1 MAATPKFSIELN
13 ATVTPAGVITLRLRA
28 GKDGIP
34 QALEFLIFRNGV
46 QIVSS
51 TTGTDGFY
59 NYTETNAPTASPQIF
74 TFEAY
79 LKDSVVKATSRI
91 DIPAITAANTAT
103 ANDPEKCI
111 LIRRHD
117 GFGNFRSF
125 IRVLKSRGYGVET
138 DVDIIYQNNR
148 HTVRTDARGIA
159 TWDVPGVINPGDDE
173 TVVAIV
179 NGIEDHAKL
188 RIRRRILV
196 PRPPRFSRAYFGT
209 NNGRAFIL
217 LSLAAL
223 FMIWAFIIG
232 IGQPLIHETMFRDK
246 ETGLSKQEQLHNRIL
261 ADAYGQSIAEPP
273 NSDIEIALI
282 KGSESPGH
290 WHHWIWKIA
299 FALFFISISYGIFS
313 QREEIAEEVSIAIER
328 IIDRDYV
335 QSGDPWF
342 ERMVAFTGAYSV
354 ARNPAIISADGSAA
368 PTKKRSIWSE
378 FPVHLAS
385 DAITEILPAIFR
397 AIF

>member
-1 MAATPKFSIELN
+1 MATPKFTLELN
-13 ATVTPAGVITLRLRA
+13 ATVTPAGEITLRLRT
-28 GKDGIP
+28 GKDGVP
-34 QALEFLIFRNGV
+34 QALDFLLYRNGI
-46 QIVSS
+46 QIIS
-51 TTGTDGFY
+51 TISGADGFY
-59 NYTETNAPTASPQIF
+59 NYTEINAPTASPQIF

-79 LKDSVVKATSRI
+79 LKDSVVKAQSRI
-91 DIPAITAANTAT
+91 DIPAIAGAAAAT

-117 GFGNFRSF
+117 GHGNFRVF
-125 IRVLKSRGYGVET
+125 IRVIKSRGYGLET
-138 DVDIIYQNNR
+138 DVDIIFRGTHYA
-148 HTVRTDARGIA
+148 VRTDGRGLA
-159 TWDVPGVINPGDDE
+159 AWDVPVVINPGDDD
-173 TVVAIV
+173 TLVAIV
-179 NGIEDHAKL
+179 SGIEDHAKL
-188 RIRRRILV
+188 RIRRRILI
-196 PRPPRFSRAYFGT
+196 PRPPRFSRAWFGI

-217 LSLAAL
+217 MCLAAL
-223 FMIWAFIIG
+223 FMIWAFVIG
-232 IGQPLIHETMFRDK
+232 IGQPLIHDTMFRDK
-246 ETGLSKQEQLHNRIL
+246 ETGLSAQEQLHNRIL
-261 ADAYGQSIAEPP
+261 TDAYGDSIAAPP
-273 NSDIEIALI
+273 NSEFEIALI

-299 FALFFISISYGIFS
+299 FALFFISIFYAIFS
-313 QREEIAEEVSIAIER
+313 SREEIAEEVSIAIER

-354 ARNPAIISADGSAA
+354 ARNPIVVGTDGSVT
-368 PTKKRSIWSE
+368 TKTQSVWKE